1 MELLLEESG
10 CSPSSYVLKLVDNEA
25 NKIYMPRS
33 REESV
38 GSLLLK
44 TYVCEK
50 NRLPVSHPEISKVQV
65 RVVNIEVICPSSQQL
80 LCLERELCEIEFE
93 ACWTALCKKRLCR
106 AFKGFYV
113 SEIKGKVLMEAVEF
127 AVFEFENKEMK
138 RARGEEASPLVSS
151 HKKKAKTAGIL
162 FFWSHGSASV
172 KTFSNF

>member
-1 MELLLEESG
+1 VCISLLAFIPTQKQTMELLLEESG

-25 NKIYMPRS
+25 NKVYMPRS
-33 REESV
+33 CEESV

-80 LCLERELCEIEFE
+80 LCLQRELCEIEFE
-93 ACWTALCKKRLCR
+93 ACWTTLCKKRLCR

-113 SEIKGKVLMEAVEF
+113 SEK
-127 AVFEFENKEMK
+127 K
-138 RARGEEASPLVSS
+138 RE
-151 HKKKAKTAGIL
+151 TAFG
-162 FFWSHGSASV
+162 GAEVCSV
-172 KTFSNF
+172 